1 MQADEITEAIKIYMQ
16 CDDIGLQALVLHGE
30 WGSGKTY
37 YCENDLKAGLKDIG
51 VKTCRVSLFGVSD
64 YDEICNRVLASRLH
78 IYDNAKDRVGTA
90 MNVFKKSAIEAGTSV
105 LSSKLA
111 DLGIQVSVNSDLMLS
126 LIDMTKVLVIL
137 DDCERSS
144 FAHDDRSFLGFVNN
158 MVENHGWHVMLV
170 RNQPL
175 SFEEDSSA
183 EKAVMRQIAF
193 EPDLMTLYQNIVE
206 PKLHFPE
213 QIDFNIEEAVI
224 DGIKASTINVR
235 ALSRSIPA
243 INHVLGTPILVDK
256 SIDSSGRARALSSFI
271 GYAVQTS
278 AGNTPKKPNTS
289 NMAVNM
295 IDDSKVL
302 EYEDYL
308 LISKAL
314 LPLAEGRNVSP
325 HVIEGSFREFV
336 LAKNPE
342 SAANLEAQD
351 IEYQWRALQWM
362 EDDQVESFAN
372 QLEKL
377 LCMGQYSQRWFYKLI
392 RISLELINLG
402 FRDYSFREKILES
415 LRLAAN
421 RDPKCNADILRQERA
436 MADDFYGTN
445 ADQIMD
451 ELISSVEIEESERVL
466 NQISI
471 ELSDVDGD
479 TGNTLSDLFEE
490 AIKSGYSRMILNV
503 PAEYVAASIYEGTAA
518 SQMSLHSF
526 FSRDIKKYSDGQSL
540 TEAVEWLR
548 SIDDRLVK
556 VGFKSRMGQLRTK
569 WIRNDFKEAIE
580 ELGERAQS
588 VSADSDTDKLLNKVA
603 Q

>member
-1 MQADEITEAIKIYMQ
+1 MQAKEITEEIKGYMQ
-16 CDDIGLQALVLHGE
+16 CDAIGLQTLVLHGE
-30 WGSGKTY
+30 WGTGKTY
-37 YCENDLKAGLKDIG
+37 YCENDLKAALKDID

-78 IYDNAKDRVGTA
+78 IYENVKDRVGTA
-90 MNVFKKSAIEAGTSV
+90 MNVFTKSAIEAGTSV

-126 LIDMTKVLVIL
+126 LIDMSKVLVIL

-193 EPDLMTLYQNIVE
+193 EPDLKTLYRDIVE

-243 INHVLGTPILVDK
+243 INHVLGTSILADT
-256 SIDSSGRARALSSFI
+256 SIDSDGRARALSSFI
-271 GYAVQTS
+271 GYAVQAS

-314 LPLAEGRNVSP
+314 LPLTEGRDVSS
-325 HVIEGSFREFV
+325 HVIEGSFKEFV

-342 SAANLEAQD
+342 SAANLEAQG
-351 IEYQWRALQWM
+351 IEYQWRTLQWM
-362 EDDQVESFAN
+362 EDDQVKSLAN

-377 LCMGQYSQRWFYKLI
+377 LCKGQYSQRWFYKLI
-392 RISLELINLG
+392 KISLDLINLG
-402 FRDYSFREKILES
+402 FWDDSFREKILNS

-421 RDPKCNADILRQERA
+421 RDPKCNADILRQERT
-436 MADDFYGTN
+436 MANSFYGTK

-451 ELISSVEIEESERVL
+451 ELISSVEKEESERAL
-466 NQISI
+466 NRISL

-479 TGNTLSDLFEE
+479 TGNALFDLFEE
-490 AIKSGYSRMILNV
+490 TIQSGYSKTILNV

-526 FSRDIKKYSDGQSL
+526 FNRDIKKYSDVQSL
-540 TEAVEWLR
+540 TEAIEWLR
-548 SIDDRLVK
+548 TIDDRLVI
-556 VGFKSRMGQLRTK
+556 VGYKSLMGQLRTK
-569 WIRNDFKEAIE
+569 LIRNDFKEAIE
-580 ELGERAQS
+580 ELGERAQRI
-588 VSADSDTDKLLNKVA
+588 SADSDADM
-603 Q
+603 

>member
-37 YCENDLKAGLKDIG
+37 YCENDLKAALKDIG

-78 IYDNAKDRVGTA
+78 IYENAKDRVGTT

-105 LSSKLA
+105 LSSKLV

-243 INHVLGTPILVDK
+243 ISHVLGTPILVDK

-314 LPLAEGRNVSP
+314 LPLTEGRNVSP

-342 SAANLEAQD
+342 SAANLVAQD

-377 LCMGQYSQRWFYKLI
+377 LCRGQYSQRWFYKLI

-421 RDPKCNADILRQERA
+421 RDPKCNANILRQERA
-436 MADDFYGTN
+436 MANGFYGTN

-451 ELISSVEIEESERVL
+451 ELISSVEKEESERVL
-466 NQISI
+466 NRISL

-479 TGNTLSDLFEE
+479 TGNTLSDLFDE
-490 AIKSGYSRMILNV
+490 AIKSGYPRTILNV

-540 TEAVEWLR
+540 TKAVEWLR

-556 VGFKSRMGQLRTK
+556 VGFKSRMGQLRVK
-569 WIRNDFKEAIE
+569 WIRNDVKEAIE
-580 ELGERAQS
+580 ELGERVQR

>member
-1 MQADEITEAIKIYMQ
+1 MQANEITEAIKSYMQ
-16 CDDIGLQALVLHGE
+16 CDAIGLQALVLYGE

-37 YCENDLKAGLKDIG
+37 FCENDLKAALKVID

-64 YDEICNRVLASRLH
+64 YEEVLNRVIASCLPLTDKVAH
-78 IYDNAKDRVGTA
+78 GAGAAISALVKNAIKTG
-90 MNVFKKSAIEAGTSV
+90 
-105 LSSKLA
+105 SSILNERIG
-111 DLGIQVSVNSDLMLS
+111 DLGFQFSLKPDLL
-126 LIDMTKVLVIL
+126 LPFLDMKNVLVIF

-144 FAHDDRSFLGFVNN
+144 FARDDRVFLGFVNN
-158 MVENHGWHVMLV
+158 MVENHGWHVLLV
-170 RNQPL
+170 RNKRL
-175 SFEEDSSA
+175 SFAEDSSA

-193 EPDLMTLYQNIVE
+193 EPDLKTLYRDIVQ

-243 INHVLGTPILVDK
+243 INHVLGTSILADT
-256 SIDSSGRARALSSFI
+256 SIDSGGRARALSSFI
-271 GYAVQTS
+271 GYAVQAS

-314 LPLAEGRNVSP
+314 LPLTEGRDVSS
-325 HVIEGSFREFV
+325 HVIEGSFKEFV

-342 SAANLEAQD
+342 SAANLEAQG
-351 IEYQWRALQWM
+351 IEYQWRTLQWM
-362 EDDQVESFAN
+362 EDDQVESLAN

-377 LCMGQYSQRWFYKLI
+377 LCKGQYSQRWFYKLI

-402 FRDYSFREKILES
+402 FWDKSFREKLLDS
-415 LRLAAN
+415 LRLAAKH
-421 RDPKCNADILRQERA
+421 DPKCNADNLRQERA
-436 MADDFYGTN
+436 SANDFYGMD
-445 ADQIMD
+445 ADQIMG
-451 ELISSVEIEESERVL
+451 ELISGIEEEESERAL
-466 NQISI
+466 KRFSL

-479 TGNTLSDLFEE
+479 TGKTLSDLFEE
-490 AIKSGYSRMILNV
+490 AIKSGYSNTILNV
-503 PAEYVAASIYEGTAA
+503 PAKYVVASICEGTAA

-526 FSRDIKKYSDGQSL
+526 FNSDIKKYSDDQSL

-556 VGFKSRMGQLRTK
+556 VGFKSRMGQSRTE
-569 WIRNDFKEAIE
+569 WIRNDIKEAIE
-580 ELGERAQS
+580 ELDERAQRI
-588 VSADSDTDKLLNKVA
+588 SADSDTDM
-603 Q
+603 

>member
-1 MQADEITEAIKIYMQ
+1 MQASEITKAIEIYMQ

-37 YCENDLKAGLKDIG
+37 YCENDLKAALKDIG

-78 IYDNAKDRVGTA
+78 IYENAKDRVGTA

-314 LPLAEGRNVSP
+314 LPLIEGRNVSP

-377 LCMGQYSQRWFYKLI
+377 LCRGQYSQRWFYKLI

-436 MADDFYGTN
+436 MADDFYGMN

-451 ELISSVEIEESERVL
+451 ELISSVEKEESERVL
-466 NQISI
+466 NQISL

-479 TGNTLSDLFEE
+479 TGNALSDLFEE
-490 AIKSGYSRMILNV
+490 AIKSGYSSMILNV

-548 SIDDRLVK
+548 SIEDRLVK

-588 VSADSDTDKLLNKVA
+588 VSADSDTGKLLNKVA

>member
-1 MQADEITEAIKIYMQ
+1 MQANEITEAIKSYMQ
-16 CDDIGLQALVLHGE
+16 CDAIGLQALVLYGE

-37 YCENDLKAGLKDIG
+37 YCENDLKAALKVID

-64 YDEICNRVLASRLH
+64 YEEVLNRVIASCLPLTDKVAH
-78 IYDNAKDRVGTA
+78 GAGAAISALVKNAIKTG
-90 MNVFKKSAIEAGTSV
+90 
-105 LSSKLA
+105 SSILNERIG
-111 DLGIQVSVNSDLMLS
+111 DLGFQFSLKPDLL
-126 LIDMTKVLVIL
+126 LPFLDMKNVLVIF

-144 FAHDDRSFLGFVNN
+144 FARDDRVFLGFVNN
-158 MVENHGWHVMLV
+158 MVENHGWHVLLV
-170 RNQPL
+170 RNKRL
-175 SFEEDSSA
+175 SFAEDSSA

-193 EPDLMTLYQNIVE
+193 EPDLKTLYRDIVQ

-243 INHVLGTPILVDK
+243 INHVLGTSILADT
-256 SIDSSGRARALSSFI
+256 SIDSGGRARALSSFI
-271 GYAVQTS
+271 GYAVQAS

-314 LPLAEGRNVSP
+314 LPLTEGRDVSS
-325 HVIEGSFREFV
+325 HVIEGSFKEFV

-342 SAANLEAQD
+342 SAANLEAQG
-351 IEYQWRALQWM
+351 IEYQWRTLQWM
-362 EDDQVESFAN
+362 EDDQVESLAN

-377 LCMGQYSQRWFYKLI
+377 LCKGQYSQRWFYKLI

-402 FRDYSFREKILES
+402 FWDKSFREKLLDS
-415 LRLAAN
+415 LRLAAKH
-421 RDPKCNADILRQERA
+421 DPKCNADNLRQERA
-436 MADDFYGTN
+436 SANDFYGMD
-445 ADQIMD
+445 ADQIMG
-451 ELISSVEIEESERVL
+451 ELISGIEEEESERAL
-466 NQISI
+466 KRFSL

-479 TGNTLSDLFEE
+479 TGKTLSDLFEE
-490 AIKSGYSRMILNV
+490 AIKSGYSNTILNV
-503 PAEYVAASIYEGTAA
+503 PAKYVVASICEGTAA

-526 FSRDIKKYSDGQSL
+526 FNSDIKKYSDDQSL
-540 TEAVEWLR
+540 TEAIEWLR
-548 SIDDRLVK
+548 SIDGRLVK
-556 VGFKSRMGQLRTK
+556 VGFKSRMGQLRTE
-569 WIRNDFKEAIE
+569 WIRNDIKEAIE
-580 ELGERAQS
+580 ELDERAQRI
-588 VSADSDTDKLLNKVA
+588 SADSDKDM
-603 Q
+603 

>member
-1 MQADEITEAIKIYMQ
+1 MQASEITKAIEIYMQ

-37 YCENDLKAGLKDIG
+37 YCENDLKAALKDIG

-78 IYDNAKDRVGTA
+78 IYENAKDRVGTA

-111 DLGIQVSVNSDLMLS
+111 DLGIQVSVNSDLVLS

-314 LPLAEGRNVSP
+314 LPLIEGRNVSP

-377 LCMGQYSQRWFYKLI
+377 LCRGQYSQRWFYKLI

-451 ELISSVEIEESERVL
+451 ELISSVEKEESERVL
-466 NQISI
+466 NQISL

-490 AIKSGYSRMILNV
+490 AIKSGYSSMILNV

-540 TEAVEWLR
+540 TEVVEWLR

-588 VSADSDTDKLLNKVA
+588 VSVDSDTGKLLNKVA

>member
-289 NMAVNM
+289 KTKQSMPVN
-295 IDDSKVL
+295 SK
-302 EYEDYL
+302 
-308 LISKAL
+308 K
-314 LPLAEGRNVSP
+314 
-325 HVIEGSFREFV
+325 
-336 LAKNPE
+336 
-342 SAANLEAQD
+342 Q
-351 IEYQWRALQWM
+351 
-362 EDDQVESFAN
+362 
-372 QLEKL
+372 
-377 LCMGQYSQRWFYKLI
+377 
-392 RISLELINLG
+392 
-402 FRDYSFREKILES
+402 KI
-415 LRLAAN
+415 
-421 RDPKCNADILRQERA
+421 K
-436 MADDFYGTN
+436 
-445 ADQIMD
+445 
-451 ELISSVEIEESERVL
+451 
-466 NQISI
+466 
-471 ELSDVDGD
+471 
-479 TGNTLSDLFEE
+479 
-490 AIKSGYSRMILNV
+490 
-503 PAEYVAASIYEGTAA
+503 
-518 SQMSLHSF
+518 
-526 FSRDIKKYSDGQSL
+526 
-540 TEAVEWLR
+540 
-548 SIDDRLVK
+548 
-556 VGFKSRMGQLRTK
+556 
-569 WIRNDFKEAIE
+569 
-580 ELGERAQS
+580 
-588 VSADSDTDKLLNKVA
+588 
-603 Q
+603 

>member
-1 MQADEITEAIKIYMQ
+1 MQANEITEAIKSYMQ
-16 CDDIGLQALVLHGE
+16 CDAIGLQALVLYGE

-37 YCENDLKAGLKDIG
+37 YCENDLKAALKVID
-51 VKTCRVSLFGVSD
+51 VKTCRASLFGVSD
-64 YDEICNRVLASRLH
+64 YEEVLNRVIASCLPLTDKVAH
-78 IYDNAKDRVGTA
+78 GAGAAISALVKNAIKTG
-90 MNVFKKSAIEAGTSV
+90 
-105 LSSKLA
+105 SSILNERIG
-111 DLGIQVSVNSDLMLS
+111 DLGFQFSLKPDLL
-126 LIDMTKVLVIL
+126 LPFLDMKNVLVIF

-144 FAHDDRSFLGFVNN
+144 FARDDRVFLGFVNN
-158 MVENHGWHVMLV
+158 MVENHGWHVLLV
-170 RNQPL
+170 RNKRL
-175 SFEEDSSA
+175 SFAEDSSA

-193 EPDLMTLYQNIVE
+193 EPDLKTLYRDIVQ

-243 INHVLGTPILVDK
+243 INHVLGTSILADT
-256 SIDSSGRARALSSFI
+256 SIDSGGRARALSSFI
-271 GYAVQTS
+271 GYAVQAS

-314 LPLAEGRNVSP
+314 LPLTEGRDVSS
-325 HVIEGSFREFV
+325 HVIEGSFKEFV

-342 SAANLEAQD
+342 SAANLEAQG
-351 IEYQWRALQWM
+351 IEYQWRTLQWM
-362 EDDQVESFAN
+362 EDDQVESLAN

-377 LCMGQYSQRWFYKLI
+377 LCKGQYSQRWFYKLI

-402 FRDYSFREKILES
+402 FWDKSFREKLLDS
-415 LRLAAN
+415 LRLAAKH
-421 RDPKCNADILRQERA
+421 DPKCNADNLRQERA
-436 MADDFYGTN
+436 SANDFYGMD
-445 ADQIMD
+445 ADQIMG
-451 ELISSVEIEESERVL
+451 ELISGIEEEESERAL
-466 NQISI
+466 KRFSL

-479 TGNTLSDLFEE
+479 TGKTLSDLFEE
-490 AIKSGYSRMILNV
+490 AIKSGYSNTILNV
-503 PAEYVAASIYEGTAA
+503 PAKYVVASICEGTAA

-526 FSRDIKKYSDGQSL
+526 FNSDIKKYSDDQSL

-556 VGFKSRMGQLRTK
+556 VGFKSRMGQSRTE
-569 WIRNDFKEAIE
+569 WIRNDIKEAIE
-580 ELGERAQS
+580 ELDERAQRI
-588 VSADSDTDKLLNKVA
+588 SADSDTDM
-603 Q
+603 

>member
-1 MQADEITEAIKIYMQ
+1 MQANEITEAIKSYMQ
-16 CDDIGLQALVLHGE
+16 CDAIGLQALVLYGE

-37 YCENDLKAGLKDIG
+37 YCENDLKAALKVIDVI
-51 VKTCRVSLFGVSD
+51 TCRVSLFGVSD
-64 YDEICNRVLASRLH
+64 YEEVLNRVIASCLPLTDKVAH
-78 IYDNAKDRVGTA
+78 GAGAAISALVKNAIKTG
-90 MNVFKKSAIEAGTSV
+90 
-105 LSSKLA
+105 SSILNERIG
-111 DLGIQVSVNSDLMLS
+111 DLGFQFSLKPDLL
-126 LIDMTKVLVIL
+126 LPFLDMKNVLVIF

-144 FAHDDRSFLGFVNN
+144 FARDDRVFLGFVNN
-158 MVENHGWHVMLV
+158 MVENHGWHVLLV
-170 RNQPL
+170 RNKRL
-175 SFEEDSSA
+175 SFAEDSSA

-193 EPDLMTLYQNIVE
+193 EPDLKTLYRDIVQ

-243 INHVLGTPILVDK
+243 INHVLGTSILADT
-256 SIDSSGRARALSSFI
+256 SIDSGGRARALSSFI
-271 GYAVQTS
+271 GYAVQAS

-314 LPLAEGRNVSP
+314 LPLTEGRVVSS
-325 HVIEGSFREFV
+325 HDIEGSFKEFV

-342 SAANLEAQD
+342 SAANLEAQG
-351 IEYQWRALQWM
+351 IEYQWRTLQWM
-362 EDDQVESFAN
+362 EDDQVESLAN

-377 LCMGQYSQRWFYKLI
+377 LCKGQYSQRWFYKLI

-402 FRDYSFREKILES
+402 FWDKSFREKLLDS
-415 LRLAAN
+415 LQLAAKH
-421 RDPKCNADILRQERA
+421 DPKCNADNLRQERA
-436 MADDFYGTN
+436 SANDFYGMD
-445 ADQIMD
+445 ADQIMG
-451 ELISSVEIEESERVL
+451 ELISGIEEEESERAL
-466 NQISI
+466 MRFSL

-479 TGNTLSDLFEE
+479 TGKTLSDLFEE
-490 AIKSGYSRMILNV
+490 AIKSGYSNTILNV
-503 PAEYVAASIYEGTAA
+503 PAKYVVASICEGTAA

-526 FSRDIKKYSDGQSL
+526 FNSDIKKYSDDQSL

-556 VGFKSRMGQLRTK
+556 VGFKSRMGQSRTE
-569 WIRNDFKEAIE
+569 WIRNDIKEAIE
-580 ELGERAQS
+580 ELDERAQRI
-588 VSADSDTDKLLNKVA
+588 SADSDTDM
-603 Q
+603 

>member
-1 MQADEITEAIKIYMQ
+1 MQANEITEAIKSYMQ
-16 CDDIGLQALVLHGE
+16 CDAIGLQALVLYGE

-37 YCENDLKAGLKDIG
+37 YCENDLKAALKVID

-64 YDEICNRVLASRLH
+64 YEEVLNRVIASCLPLTDKVSH
-78 IYDNAKDRVGTA
+78 GAGAAISALVKNAIKTG
-90 MNVFKKSAIEAGTSV
+90 
-105 LSSKLA
+105 SSILNERIG
-111 DLGIQVSVNSDLMLS
+111 DLGFQFSLKPDLL
-126 LIDMTKVLVIL
+126 LPFLDMKNVLVIF

-144 FAHDDRSFLGFVNN
+144 FARDDRVFLGFVNN
-158 MVENHGWHVMLV
+158 MVENHGWHVLLV
-170 RNQPL
+170 RNKRL
-175 SFEEDSSA
+175 SFAEDSSA

-193 EPDLMTLYQNIVE
+193 EPDLKTLYRDIVQ

-243 INHVLGTPILVDK
+243 INHVLGTSILADT
-256 SIDSSGRARALSSFI
+256 SIDSGGRARALSSFI
-271 GYAVQTS
+271 GYAVQAS

-314 LPLAEGRNVSP
+314 LPLTEGRDVSS
-325 HVIEGSFREFV
+325 HVIEGSFKEFV

-342 SAANLEAQD
+342 SAANLEAQG
-351 IEYQWRALQWM
+351 IEYQWRTLQWM
-362 EDDQVESFAN
+362 EDDQVESLAN

-377 LCMGQYSQRWFYKLI
+377 LCKGQYSQRWFYKLI

-402 FRDYSFREKILES
+402 FWDKSFREKLLDS
-415 LRLAAN
+415 LRLAAKH
-421 RDPKCNADILRQERA
+421 DPKCNADNLRQERA
-436 MADDFYGTN
+436 SANDFYGMD
-445 ADQIMD
+445 ADQIMG
-451 ELISSVEIEESERVL
+451 ELISGIEEEESERAL
-466 NQISI
+466 KRFSL

-479 TGNTLSDLFEE
+479 TGKTLSDLFEE
-490 AIKSGYSRMILNV
+490 AIKSGYSNTILNV
-503 PAEYVAASIYEGTAA
+503 PAKYVVASICEGTAA

-526 FSRDIKKYSDGQSL
+526 FNSDIKKYSDDQSL

-556 VGFKSRMGQLRTK
+556 VGFKSRMGQSRTE
-569 WIRNDFKEAIE
+569 WIRNDIKEAIE
-580 ELGERAQS
+580 ELDERAQRI
-588 VSADSDTDKLLNKVA
+588 SADSDTDM
-603 Q
+603 

>member
-37 YCENDLKAGLKDIG
+37 YCENDLKAALKDIG

-78 IYDNAKDRVGTA
+78 IYENAKDRVGTT

-105 LSSKLA
+105 LSSKLV

-137 DDCERSS
+137 DDCERCS

-243 INHVLGTPILVDK
+243 ISHVLGTPILVDK

-295 IDDSKVL
+295 IDDSKFL

-314 LPLAEGRNVSP
+314 LPLTEGRNVSP

-342 SAANLEAQD
+342 SAANLVAQD

-377 LCMGQYSQRWFYKLI
+377 LCRGQYSQRWFYKLI

-421 RDPKCNADILRQERA
+421 RDPKCNANILRQERA
-436 MADDFYGTN
+436 MANGFYGTN

-451 ELISSVEIEESERVL
+451 ELISSVEKEESERVL
-466 NQISI
+466 NRISL

-479 TGNTLSDLFEE
+479 TGNTLSDLFDE
-490 AIKSGYSRMILNV
+490 AIKSGYPRTILNV

-540 TEAVEWLR
+540 TKAVEWLR

-556 VGFKSRMGQLRTK
+556 VGFKSRMGQLRVK
-569 WIRNDFKEAIE
+569 WIRNDVKEAIE
-580 ELGERAQS
+580 ELGERVQR